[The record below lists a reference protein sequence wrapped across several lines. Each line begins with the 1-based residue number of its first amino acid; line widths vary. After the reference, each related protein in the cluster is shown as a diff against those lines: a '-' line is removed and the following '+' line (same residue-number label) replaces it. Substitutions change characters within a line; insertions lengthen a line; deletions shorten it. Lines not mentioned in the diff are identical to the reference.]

1 MAREPI
7 RASSERSQA
16 SPSKDPVVGMLLVVL
31 SRYPQVP
38 LQPLHGTS
46 RASAPLV
53 AAGHQRLYCRSRQCP
68 LRFSSTRISM
78 PRLSGWFGNTFA
90 GGALL
95 SAALAPNTSAQNAAP
110 VVQPVVSTTSSG
122 GVRRSIAPADIKN
135 WNSIRGNALS
145 NDGKWFAYTL
155 GATESDLTLVLRSTA
170 QGAVETRIPVGAT
183 GGSMQ
188 MSGDSRWMGYLV
200 TANRPP
206 VGGGGGRAGGSGRA
220 DGAGGR
226 GGAATGDTA
235 QGANAAAD
243 RNANK
248 FVLMNLA
255 TGEKKE
261 FNGIRRFTFN
271 SDDHPTWVVM
281 QAGGAGAGA
290 GASGGGGRAGA
301 PANIGDLLAAA
312 ASAGGADLLL
322 YNLATGERQNMGQVG
337 QYDFNDD
344 GTLLAYT
351 MDNAD
356 QFGNA
361 LQVRNMATGAI
372 KALESED
379 VMYRHLAWTDSSR
392 ALSVMKGRI
401 ATAAGVR
408 DTVFSLKVFRG
419 IGTNGA
425 ASSLTFSPEGRT
437 DFPNNFKIASER
449 APRYSADLSM
459 VFFGIREIPKRVAA
473 ARNPLVTAGA
483 PGMGGTINQT
493 AGGRGAAGTSAAD
506 SNPSLILWHPKDER
520 LQSQQLVQELTDRAF
535 NYLVEYRFADNRFVR
550 LTDDSLRNVSVTAND
565 KFAFANDGRPYA
577 QTAISNGRN
586 YNDVYVVDLKT
597 GARRLLWKKRPASS
611 NFTQPSPD
619 GKKALFWG
627 IDGNY
632 WVIDLATF
640 DSVNIT
646 KKAPVS
652 FVNTEDDHNNIM
664 PLAIPGRGWTKDGSA
679 VILSDNWD
687 LWKVPVAA
695 SAPAVNLTVD
705 GRKNQVR
712 YRNLF
717 NWSDE
722 RPAASAGGGR
732 GGRGGA
738 GAADGI
744 DISKPLF
751 IGTYGEWTKKE
762 GVSRVDPGT
771 TGAKTILFE
780 DARYGIQKARDAD
793 TFVFTKQ
800 TFVEF
805 PNYWASGA
813 DFKGAYQITDVNP
826 QSKELA
832 WSSGARLIN
841 YTSDKGDKLQGA
853 MYLPANFDPNKKYPM
868 LVTIYEKRSQNKNG
882 FVNPSETQ
890 APNARMYTSNGYIVF
905 DPDIVY
911 KVNDPGMSAV
921 WSVVP
926 AVKAAIATGF
936 VDATNVG
943 LWGHSWGGYQTAFL
957 VTQTNIFK
965 SAVAGAALTDM
976 VSMYSSI
983 YWNTGG
989 ANQAIFESSQGR
1001 FKGNFIDNYDAYI
1014 RNSPAFHAK
1023 KQQTPLILL
1032 HNDKDGAVD
1041 FNQGITHFNTLRQL
1055 NKEVILLEYVGENHG
1070 LARPVNQK
1078 DYAGRMGEWFDHYL
1092 QGKAA
1097 PDWMKNGIPR
1107 LQMADHLAARKDST
1121 GVGGRVIVP

>member
-1 MAREPI
+1 
-7 RASSERSQA
+7 
-16 SPSKDPVVGMLLVVL
+16 
-31 SRYPQVP
+31 
-38 LQPLHGTS
+38 
-46 RASAPLV
+46 
-53 AAGHQRLYCRSRQCP
+53 
-68 LRFSSTRISM
+68 M
-78 PRLSGWFGNTFA
+78 PRLSRWFGVTLPSV
-90 GGALL
+90 ALL
-95 SAALAPNTSAQNAAP
+95 GAVLAPIISAQNSAAP
-110 VVQPVVSTTSSG
+110 TVQPVSRTAIG
-122 GVRRSIAPADIKN
+122 GGGGRTITPTDIQN
-135 WNSIRGNALS
+135 WNSIRGSSLS
-145 NDGKWFAYTL
+145 NDGKWFAYTV
-155 GATESDLTLVLRSTA
+155 GATESDLTLVLRSTVP
-170 QGAVETRIPVGAT
+170 GAVETRIPVGAT

-188 MSGDSRWMGYLV
+188 MSGDSKWMGYLV

-206 VGGGGGRAGGSGRA
+206 VGGAGGRADGGGRAGGG
-220 DGAGGR
+220 GGGGR
-226 GGAATGDTA
+226 GGVGGGAADSTP
-235 QGANAAAD
+235 GANAAAD
-243 RNANK
+243 RHANK

-261 FNGIRRFTFN
+261 FNGIRRFSFN
-271 SDDHPTWVVM
+271 TDDNPTWVVM
-281 QAGGAGAGA
+281 QAGGGG
-290 GASGGGGRAGA
+290 GGGGGGGRAGA

-312 ASAGGADLLL
+312 ASAGGADLML

-344 GTLLAYT
+344 GTYLAYT

-361 LQVRNMATGAI
+361 LQVRDMATGAI

-379 VMYRHLAWTDSSR
+379 VLYRHLAWTDSSR

-401 ATAAGVR
+401 ATAGGGR

-419 IGTNGA
+419 IGVNGA
-425 ASSLTFSPEGRT
+425 TSSLTFSPEGRT

-459 VFFGIREIPKRVAA
+459 VFFGLREVPKRAAA

-483 PGMGGTINQT
+483 PGMGGAINQT
-493 AGGRGAAGTSAAD
+493 AGGRGATGTAAAD

-520 LQSQQLVQELTDRAF
+520 LQSQQLVQESADRAF
-535 NYLVEYRFADNRFVR
+535 NYLVEYRFATNKFVR
-550 LTDDSLRNVSVTAND
+550 LTDDSLRSVTVTAND
-565 KFAFANDGRPYA
+565 KFAFANDSKPYA

-611 NFTQPSPD
+611 GFTQPSPD
-619 GKKALFWG
+619 GGKALFWG
-627 IDGNY
+627 TDGNY

-652 FVNTEDDHNNIM
+652 FVNTEDDHNNIL

-705 GRKNQVR
+705 GRKNQIR
-712 YRNLF
+712 YRNLY

-722 RPAASAGGGR
+722 RPTAAAGGGGR
-732 GGRGGA
+732 GGRGGGA
-738 GAADGI
+738 GPADGI
-744 DISKPLF
+744 DMSKPLF

-771 TGAKTILFE
+771 TGTKTILFE
-780 DARYGIQKARDAD
+780 DARFGIQKARDTD
-793 TFVFTKQ
+793 KFVFTKQ
-800 TFVEF
+800 TFIDF
-805 PNYWASGA
+805 PNYYVSGG
-813 DFKGAYQITDVNP
+813 DFKNATQITDVNP
-826 QSKELA
+826 QIKELA
-832 WSSGARLIN
+832 WSSGTRLIN
-841 YTSDKGDKLQGA
+841 YTSDKGDKLQAA

-882 FVNPSETQ
+882 FVNPSETA
-890 APNARMYTSNGYIVF
+890 APSARMYTSNGYIVL

-921 WSVVP
+921 WCVVP

-936 VDATNVG
+936 VDGANVG

-965 SAVAGAALTDM
+965 SAIAGAALTDM

-983 YWNTGG
+983 YWNSGG
-989 ANQAIFESSQGR
+989 TNQAIFESSQGR
-1001 FKGNFIDNYDAYI
+1001 FKGNFTDNYDSYI
-1014 RNSPAFHAK
+1014 RNSPAFNAK

-1055 NKEVILLEYVGENHG
+1055 GKEVILLEYVGENHG
-1070 LARPVNQK
+1070 LARPVNMK
-1078 DYAGRMGEWFDHYL
+1078 DYAGRMNEWFDHYL
-1092 QGKAA
+1092 KGKEA